1 MSLSEI
7 ISSMNPTL
15 WVFAALLIGWV
26 LVQAFWFLKLALSFN
41 KKNQLATQAEISQ
54 AAKTGF
60 ISVLGPAVSVVVVAI
75 SLIAMVGP
83 AVTFMRCGV
92 IGAPMWELMM
102 AEYSAQ
108 SAGVAFGGE
117 GFTES
122 IFVLCIFGMTFASAP
137 YFINT
142 MITLKPMDQAVI
154 NAEKAS
160 KAGGAK
166 KESFIPTLGTAAMM
180 GLMGYS
186 IFDYFKAL
194 PTFCAFAA
202 AILASEVLGRMAV
215 KHKGLA
221 QWSMAIAMIIG
232 MATGQI
238 VTMLLA

>member
-1 MSLSEI
+1 MSLADI
-7 ISSMNPTL
+7 IKNMNPTL
-15 WVFAALLIGWV
+15 WVFAGLLIAWV
-26 LVQAFWFLKLALSFN
+26 FVQAFWFLKLALDFN
-41 KKNQLATQAEISQ
+41 KKNQLVTKQEISQ

-117 GFTES
+117 GFTEG

-142 MITLKPMDQAVI
+142 MLTLKPMDKAAI
-154 NAEKAS
+154 NAS
-160 KAGGAK
+160 KTDESGKK

-186 IFDYFKAL
+186 IFDYFKAV

-202 AILASEVLGRMAV
+202 AMVASVLLAQLAKRV
-215 KHKGLA
+215 KGLA
-221 QWSMAIAMIIG
+221 QWNMAISMIFG
-232 MATGQI
+232 MAVGQI
-238 VTMLLA
+238 VSTLLA